1 MEGSS
6 KVVVVANEKKPI
18 RIGNPFT
25 LKVGQVFTGFGIG
38 CGVGIGVGR
47 PINLGAVPV
56 VNQVMGAT
64 RGATDAFSGV
74 SRHVTDALR
83 KVGAKN
89 IEAGIGCGVG
99 FGHGFGVGLALKP
112 GILQQIQLFSMQ
124 TMAKMMTKFGISPN
138 LPILQG
144 AIPSSLQSGIGVMND
159 SSSQNPVGNIMQ
171 MATKPA
177 DYATQGL
184 PGYGN
189 KGTGST
195 YDNFTSTS
203 SPVDTPLG
211 SRTEK
216 VLSSFLQSP
225 VLKGEDSEL
234 SEVAGRL
241 RSENK
246 ILQMVVLKHQ
256 QIIDELTEENDKLR
270 HILVEDLKVPPSKL
284 QASYTSKIRSPC
296 SDCFECRRKQRRR

>member
-1 MEGSS
+1 
-6 KVVVVANEKKPI
+6 
-18 RIGNPFT
+18 
-25 LKVGQVFTGFGIG
+25 
-38 CGVGIGVGR
+38 
-47 PINLGAVPV
+47 
-56 VNQVMGAT
+56 
-64 RGATDAFSGV
+64 
-74 SRHVTDALR
+74 
-83 KVGAKN
+83 
-89 IEAGIGCGVG
+89 
-99 FGHGFGVGLALKP
+99 
-112 GILQQIQLFSMQ
+112 
-124 TMAKMMTKFGISPN
+124 MAKMMTKFGISPN

-203 SPVDTPLG
+203 SPVDTPFG

-234 SEVAGRL
+234 SEVVCTGSNSK
-241 RSENK
+241 SEIFV
-246 ILQMVVLKHQ
+246 ILLQTLWF
-256 QIIDELTEENDKLR
+256 
-270 HILVEDLKVPPSKL
+270 DLSFTFSFCNL
-284 QASYTSKIRSPC
+284 
-296 SDCFECRRKQRRR
+296 